1 MDEMIKKLLTAIL
14 VVLIINTVFVATLL
28 FNGNKAESVTTSTD
42 ESEEETTEYDTSKME
57 SIDYN
62 KFKDLMNSDEKSIV
76 LFARSTCGYCVKFM
90 PILNEAITKNNLKV
104 YYLDV
109 TTMSSDDINDVKSL
123 EPFADAFTLSG
134 SESLENL
141 GEVSVGSW
149 PFTNNSVFF
158 NPSGVNSEGSIG
170 VGHSSSIVTLD
181 TLAGITNVSLDVN
194 IPRPTAW
201 NNLSCC
207 PLLNKL

>member
-28 FNGNKAESVTTSTD
+28 FNGNKADSVTTSTD

-109 TTMSSDDINDVKSL
+109 TTMSSDNINDVKSL
-123 EPFADAFTLSG
+123 EPFADGIGTPTLVVIGSG
-134 SESLENL
+134 NL
-141 GEVSVGSW
+141 IASQVGY
-149 PFTNNSVFF
+149 VEAD
-158 NPSGVNSEGSIG
+158 G
-170 VGHSSSIVTLD
+170 LD
-181 TLAGITNVSLDVN
+181 SFLKQNEFI
-194 IPRPTAW
+194 
-201 NNLSCC
+201 
-207 PLLNKL
+207 K